1 MLSTF
6 KGILPNQLF
15 DRYDDELGYQRMEFD
30 LHIAAEIGERIK
42 EQTEES
48 KGSSNAKSAVARRN
62 QKRHQQQEKIS
73 SEQMGGIINDWVTE
87 E

>member
-15 DRYDDELGYQRMEFD
+15 DRYDDENGYQRMEFD

-42 EQTEES
+42 EQTEEANS
-48 KGSSNAKSAVARRN
+48 KSKAKSAVARRK
-62 QKRHQQQEKIS
+62 QRRHAAETIS
-73 SEQMGGIINDWVTE
+73 SEKMGGIMNDWVSGD
-87 E
+87 